1 MPSTKNVGQN
11 MFQMFRNNMKF
22 LTQIQARKF
31 GIIIIIIIQTL
42 SHIQLQNI

>member
-1 MPSTKNVGQN
+1 

-31 GIIIIIIIQTL
+31 GIIIIIQTL